1 MKSILL
7 IGLGR
12 FGGNIAKKLHE
23 MKDEVLAV
31 DRNEQRVNDVMDY
44 VTNAQIGD
52 STDKNFLMQL
62 GVRNFDC
69 CVVAIGDHF
78 QDSVITTSLLHELG
92 AKKIVARASSA
103 IHESFLK
110 KIGADDVVYPEKQM
124 AAWTAVRCSIDRI
137 LDYISVSADHAVY
150 EIEIPESWVGKT
162 IGELD
167 VRRRFQITIL
177 AVRKDN
183 DLTLTVTPD
192 TLLTE
197 DMTLMV
203 FGENSVVQKCL
214 QDRHGRL

>member
-23 MKDEVLAV
+23 MNDEVLAV

-52 STDKNFLMQL
+52 STDKSFLNQL

-78 QDSVITTSLLHELG
+78 QDSVITTSLLKELG
-92 AKKIVARASSA
+92 AKKIVARASSM

-124 AAWTAVRCSIDRI
+124 AAWTAVRCSLDRI
-137 LDYISVSADHAVY
+137 LDYISISDDHAVY
-150 EIEIPESWVGKT
+150 EIEIPESWIGKT

-167 VRRRFQITIL
+167 VRRRYQITIL
-177 AVRKDN
+177 AIRKDN
-183 DLTLTVTPD
+183 SLTLTVTPD
-192 TLLTE
+192 TLLTA

-214 QDRHGRL
+214 QDKHRKL